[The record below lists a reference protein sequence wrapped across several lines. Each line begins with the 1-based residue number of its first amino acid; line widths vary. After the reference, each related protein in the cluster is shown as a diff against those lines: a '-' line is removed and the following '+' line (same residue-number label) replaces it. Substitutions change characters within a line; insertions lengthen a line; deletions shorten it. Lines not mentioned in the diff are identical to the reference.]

1 MSDELLTEK
10 SKNLMPDLLFLQ
22 DSLLPMLYNSE
33 RTDLTP
39 AFIENV
45 KQVT

>member
-1 MSDELLTEK
+1 MG
-10 SKNLMPDLLFLQ
+10 DLLFLM
-22 DSLLPMLYNSE
+22 DSLLPMLYAPD

-45 KQVT
+45 K